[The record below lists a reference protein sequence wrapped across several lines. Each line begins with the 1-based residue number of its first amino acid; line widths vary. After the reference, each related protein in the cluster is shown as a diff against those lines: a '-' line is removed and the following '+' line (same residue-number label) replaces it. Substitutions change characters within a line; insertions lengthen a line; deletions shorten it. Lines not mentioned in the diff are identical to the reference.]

1 AMNGKELDAGIV
13 FHPVET
19 TQAVNFRGGDIG
31 NLRFINIERSE
42 SRGGRQ
48 GAAKV
53 REGIDQRV
61 GRRQRRGANNF
72 LAREA
77 DGSGEAEPE
86 FGMVVGAALLVDEI
100 FEQQLAR
107 FEVVAV

>member
-1 AMNGKELDAGIV
+1 MPLDQLSNHLGMIQIGIAMNGKELDAAI
-13 FHPVET
+13 FFPPVET
-19 TQAVNFRGGDIG
+19 TKAVNFRDGDIG

-48 GAAKV
+48 VAAKV

-61 GRRQRRGANNF
+61 GRRQRRGADNF

-77 DGSGEAEPE
+77 DGGGEPEPE
-86 FGMVVGAALLVDEI
+86 FGM
-100 FEQQLAR
+100 
-107 FEVVAV
+107 